1 MLVYYI
7 LSHIIIVLNFDLRV
21 AVIFVHVGGRLNSL
35 LSFSPLFFSLCNFFF
50 GGGRGFTKEI
60 IGTMN

>member
-50 GGGRGFTKEI
+50 GGGGDLLKRLLEP
-60 IGTMN
+60 